1 MDREDGVAAHLRT
14 MGWATHDVDIVNA
27 NLGGQSAEDHDLK
40 QLSPTFAGK
49 FLSLAV
55 EASPWKQPHVSAVG
69 RCQAIFASLKSG
81 TQWLKGEMGPPIS
94 YVWGY
99 PTAETPK
106 QDGVC
111 VAAFDPNLG
120 WKVDTELMK
129 QVDARLDCEA
139 FQAKLNF
146 RSW

>member
-1 MDREDGVAAHLRT
+1 M
-14 MGWATHDVDIVNA
+14 
-27 NLGGQSAEDHDLK
+27 
-40 QLSPTFAGK
+40 
-49 FLSLAV
+49 
-55 EASPWKQPHVSAVG
+55 G
-69 RCQAIFASLKSG
+69 RCQAIFAGLRSG

-106 QDGVC
+106 QNGLC

-120 WKVDTELMK
+120 WKIDSDQMK
-129 QVDARLDCEA
+129 QVDDKLDCEA

-146 RSW
+146 RTW